1 MHKAIALGEL
11 ADEGWKNYCKIMTMK
26 ILITS
31 GGTKIPIDRVRSI
44 TNMSRGTFGSRIAD
58 AFFHKGLEAF
68 RSEDKENV
76 VEKITFFTA
85 KNGKLPTAQSL
96 NDETYE
102 DGYRPLDIISYSTF
116 DDYKSGIED
125 LLKKETYD
133 IIVVAAAVSDYGV
146 ANYYDGKYRS
156 REDDMCIKL
165 VKLPKVLPI
174 MRKLAPESVI
184 CGFKLLVDS
193 TDGELLDAMKN
204 QIAESDVDL
213 VIGNDLRDIKANDH
227 KLTIISK
234 SNSTPRTY
242 TLPAPSKRFP
252 SIVYPLAKSVVD
264 ECFDA
269 YRVKAKAKTEK
280 DIQR

>member
-1 MHKAIALGEL
+1 
-11 ADEGWKNYCKIMTMK
+11 MTMK

-58 AFFHKGLEAF
+58 AFFYKGLEAF
-68 RSEDKENV
+68 RSEDKENAI
-76 VEKITFFTA
+76 EKITFFTA

-102 DGYRPLDIISYSTF
+102 DGYRPLDIIGYSTF

-146 ANYYDGKYRS
+146 ANYYNGKYRS

-174 MRKLAPESVI
+174 MRKLAPNATI

-193 TDGELLDAMKN
+193 TEDQLLEAMQK
-204 QIAESDVDL
+204 QIAESNVDL
-213 VIGNDLRDIKANDH
+213 VVGNDLRDIKANDH
-227 KLTIISK
+227 RLLVLSK
-234 SNSTPRTY
+234 SDMSPRRY
-242 TLPAPSKRFP
+242 FIPPPSKRFP
-252 SIVYPLAKSVVD
+252 SATYPLAQNVAD
-264 ECFDA
+264 ECMA
-269 YRVKAKAKTEK
+269 ELEARRKVK
-280 DIQR
+280 

>member
-1 MHKAIALGEL
+1 
-11 ADEGWKNYCKIMTMK
+11 MK

-58 AFFHKGLEAF
+58 AFFYKGLEAF
-68 RSEDKENV
+68 RSEDKENAI
-76 VEKITFFTA
+76 EKITFFTA

-146 ANYYDGKYRS
+146 ANYYNGKYRS

-174 MRKLAPESVI
+174 MRKLAPNATI

-193 TDGELLDAMKN
+193 AEDELLDAMKK
-204 QIAESDVDL
+204 QIVESDVDL
-213 VIGNDLRDIKANDH
+213 VIGNDLRDIKNDDH
-227 KLTIISK
+227 QLLVISK
-234 SNSTPRTY
+234 RDANPRKYKKENTVR
-242 TLPAPSKRFP
+242 TFLM
-252 SIVYPLAKSVVD
+252 YPLAKNVVD
-264 ECFDA
+264 ECLRERA
-269 YRVKAKAKTEK
+269 AK
-280 DIQR
+280 

>member
-1 MHKAIALGEL
+1 MCSKSSFRVLVVHVDNERQ
-11 ADEGWKNYCKIMTMK
+11 TMK

-31 GGTKIPIDRVRSI
+31 GGTKVPIDRVRSI
-44 TNMSRGTFGSRIAD
+44 TNMSRGTFGSRIAE
-58 AFFHKGLEAF
+58 AFFDMGLKTF
-68 RSEDKENV
+68 RSGDDNGNPI
-76 VEKITFFTA
+76 EKITFFMA
-85 KNGKLPTAQSL
+85 KDSRKPTLQTL

-102 DGYRPLDIISYSTF
+102 YGYRPIEYAEYSTF
-116 DDYKSGIED
+116 DDYKAGIED

-146 ANYYDGKYRS
+146 ANYYNGKYRS

-165 VKLPKVLPI
+165 VKLPKILPI
-174 MRKLAPESVI
+174 MRNLAPESVI

-193 TDGELLDAMKN
+193 NDDDLLDAMKK

-227 KLTIISK
+227 KLTVISK

-242 TLPAPSKRFP
+242 TLPAPSKRIP

-264 ECFDA
+264 ECLDA
-269 YRVKAKAKTEK
+269 YGAKAKG
-280 DIQR
+280 

>member
-1 MHKAIALGEL
+1 
-11 ADEGWKNYCKIMTMK
+11 MK

-31 GGTKIPIDRVRSI
+31 GGTKVPIDRVRSI
-44 TNMSRGTFGSRIAD
+44 TNMSHGTFGSRIAD
-58 AFFHKGLEAF
+58 TFFNDGLKAF
-68 RSEDKENV
+68 RTKNEHGTPI
-76 VEKITFFTA
+76 EKITFFMA
-85 KNGKLPTAQSL
+85 KGSMKPTFQSL

-102 DGYRPLDIISYSTF
+102 DGYRPIEYVEYSTF
-116 DDYKSGIED
+116 DDYKSGIEEF
-125 LLKKETYD
+125 LKKETYD

-146 ANYYDGKYRS
+146 ANYYNGKYRS

-165 VKLPKVLPI
+165 VKLPKILPI

-193 TDGELLDAMKN
+193 TDDELLDAMKK

-227 KLTIISK
+227 KLTVISK
-234 SNSTPRTY
+234 SNRTPRTY

-264 ECFDA
+264 ECLDA
-269 YRVKAKAKTEK
+269 YRVKAKATTEK
-280 DIQR
+280 DI

>member
-1 MHKAIALGEL
+1 MDNERQ
-11 ADEGWKNYCKIMTMK
+11 TMK

-31 GGTKIPIDRVRSI
+31 GGTKVPIDRVRSI
-44 TNMSRGTFGSRIAD
+44 TNMSRGTFGSRIAE
-58 AFFHKGLEAF
+58 AFFDIGLKTF
-68 RSEDKENV
+68 LGENDNGNPI
-76 VEKITFFTA
+76 EKITFFMA
-85 KNGKLPTAQSL
+85 KDSRKPTLQTL

-102 DGYRPLDIISYSTF
+102 YGYRPIEYAEYSTF
-116 DDYKSGIED
+116 DDYKAGIED

-146 ANYYDGKYRS
+146 ANYYNGKYRS

-165 VKLPKVLPI
+165 VKLPKILPI
-174 MRKLAPESVI
+174 MRNLAPESVI
-184 CGFKLLVDS
+184 RGFKLLVDS
-193 TDGELLDAMKN
+193 NDDDLLDAMKK

-242 TLPAPSKRFP
+242 TLPTPSKRLP
-252 SIVYPLAKSVVD
+252 SIVYPLAKSIVD
-264 ECFDA
+264 ECLDA
-269 YRVKAKAKTEK
+269 YRIKTKAKTEK
-280 DIQR
+280 DI

>member
-1 MHKAIALGEL
+1 
-11 ADEGWKNYCKIMTMK
+11 MK

-58 AFFHKGLEAF
+58 AFFDEGLEAF
-68 RSEDKENV
+68 RVGNEHGNP
-76 VEKITFFTA
+76 VEKITFFMA
-85 KNGKLPTAQSL
+85 KGSRKPTFQTL

-102 DGYRPLDIISYSTF
+102 DGYRPLDIVSYSTF
-116 DDYKSGIED
+116 DDYKSGIEE

-174 MRKLAPESVI
+174 MRKLAPNAVI

-193 TDGELLDAMKN
+193 TKDELLEAMKR
-204 QIAESDVDL
+204 QIVESDVDL
-213 VIGNDLRDIKANDH
+213 VIGNDLQDIKNDDH
-227 KLTIISK
+227 QLLVISK
-234 SNSTPRTY
+234 HDINPRKY
-242 TLPAPSKRFP
+242 KKEKQDNERYFS
-252 SIVYPLAKSVVD
+252 VYPLAKNVVD
-264 ECFDA
+264 ECLKERA
-269 YRVKAKAKTEK
+269 AK
-280 DIQR
+280 

>member
-1 MHKAIALGEL
+1 
-11 ADEGWKNYCKIMTMK
+11 MK

-31 GGTKIPIDRVRSI
+31 GGTKVPIDRVRSI

-58 AFFHKGLEAF
+58 AFFYRGLEAF
-68 RSEDKENV
+68 RTSDKKNYI
-76 VEKITFFTA
+76 EKLTFFMA
-85 KNGKLPTAQSL
+85 KDSKRPTAQSL

-102 DGYRPLDIISYSTF
+102 DGYRPIEYAEYSTF
-116 DDYKSGIED
+116 DEYKFGIEE
-125 LLKKETYD
+125 LLTKETYD

-146 ANYYDGKYRS
+146 ANYYNGKYRS

-165 VKLPKVLPI
+165 VKLPKILPI
-174 MRKLAPESVI
+174 MRKLAPNATI

-193 TDGELLDAMKN
+193 TNDELLQAMTK
-204 QIAESDVDL
+204 QFEESDVDL

-252 SIVYPLAKSVVD
+252 SIVYPLAKNVVD
-264 ECFDA
+264 ECL
-269 YRVKAKAKTEK
+269 REREAK
-280 DIQR
+280 

>member
-1 MHKAIALGEL
+1 MLIHIYNMEEYIK
-11 ADEGWKNYCKIMTMK
+11 MK

-31 GGTKIPIDRVRSI
+31 GGTKVPIDRVRSI
-44 TNMSRGTFGSRIAD
+44 TNMSSGTFGSRIAD
-58 AFFHKGLEAF
+58 AFFHLGHNRDSGE
-68 RSEDKENV
+68 EEQI
-76 VEKITFFTA
+76 EKITFFMA
-85 KNGKLPTAQSL
+85 KGSKTPTLQAIY
-96 NDETYE
+96 DETFE
-102 DGYRPLDIISYSTF
+102 SGYRPIEYVEYVTF
-116 DDYKSGIED
+116 DQYKEGIKE

-146 ANYYDGKYRS
+146 ANYYNGKYRS

-165 VKLPKVLPI
+165 VKLPKILPI
-174 MRKLAPESVI
+174 MRKLAPNSII

-193 TDGELLDAMKN
+193 TEDELLDAMKK
-204 QIAESDVDL
+204 QIEESNVDI

-227 KLTIISK
+227 KLIVISK

-264 ECFDA
+264 ECLDA
-269 YRVKAKAKTEK
+269 YIVKTKAKTEK
-280 DIQR
+280 DIQQ